1 MTRRLARALR
11 AVAAVAAVLSLAAC
25 TGLPTSGDVKQG
37 LALGASEEEPDILLL
52 ASGPSDGS
60 SPSKIVDDFLEAGI
74 TPANNWEIAQRF
86 LTPELAEEW
95 RPSAGVS
102 IDESATSRTFTS
114 SADPSS
120 EADAETDGSDSLG
133 TDTADADATASGDAD
148 SGAADAAEGSIVEV
162 EVKIELVAAVDET
175 GAYSEETGTTTL
187 AFSVRKTDGQWRISE
202 APDGVV
208 IDESRFG
215 RVYEDYSLQYFDQTW
230 TRLVPDVRWLPRR
243 ATIATALAQSL
254 VGGVPSPWLE
264 SAVQSAFP
272 ADVRLAR
279 DAVPIVDQVAMIA
292 LNRAAQNADE
302 LTLARMRT
310 QVEATFAAA
319 GVRVSEVRFTVDGSA
334 LDAGVVK
341 VDADPDD
348 SGAVVLRGEEFGT
361 VVGGEVTPI
370 GVSDEVLSVASQ
382 LRAADVS
389 TDGSRAALTLDDGH
403 VYLASE
409 GSVDPLDSRPGLVAP
424 SLDPSGFIWSV
435 PSGAP
440 RQLSAWDEDG
450 AAYAVADAWPDAS
463 EVSAIRVASDG
474 VRIAA
479 VVTIGAERWVVV
491 SAIIRDESGAPTG
504 LGAMEPLARL
514 DGAVSGLVWLGA
526 DRLGILLEQ
535 DGPRIVV
542 QIVGGTRTIESA
554 PAGAATVAG
563 AQSAMGMRLLDQTGA
578 MFVRSGSSWRESTTG
593 IALLA
598 TRAGH

>member
-1 MTRRLARALR
+1 MARRLPRALR

-60 SPSKIVDDFLEAGI
+60 SPSRIVDDFLEAGI

-114 SADPSS
+114 SADQ
-120 EADAETDGSDSLG
+120 EADAETDGSDAG
-133 TDTADADATASGDAD
+133 VDVEGADADD
-148 SGAADAAEGSIVEV
+148 ADAAEGSVVEV
-162 EVKIELVAAVDET
+162 EVKIELVAAVDEA

-187 AFSVRKTDGQWRISE
+187 AFSVRKTEGQWRISE

-243 ATIATALAQSL
+243 TTIATALTQSL
-254 VGGVPSPWLE
+254 VAGVPSPWLE

-292 LNRAAQNADE
+292 LNRAAQNIDD

-319 GVRVSEVRFTVDGSA
+319 GVRVSEVRFTVDGSP

-341 VDADPDD
+341 VVADPND
-348 SGAVVLRGEEFGT
+348 SGAIVLRGEEFGT
-361 VVGGEVTPI
+361 IVGGEITPI
-370 GVSDEVLSVASQ
+370 GGVSDEVLTVASR
-382 LRAADVS
+382 LRTADVS
-389 TDGSRAALTLDDGH
+389 ADGSRAALTLDDGH
-403 VYLASE
+403 VYLAGD
-409 GSVDPLDSRPGLVAP
+409 GSVDPLDSRSGLVAP
-424 SLDPSGFIWSV
+424 SLDTSGFTWSV

-440 RQLSAWDEDG
+440 GQLSVWDGDG
-450 AAYAVADAWPDAS
+450 VAYPIADAWPDAS

-479 VVTIGAERWVVV
+479 VVTIGSERWVVV
-491 SAIIRDESGAPTG
+491 SAIVRDESGAPTG
-504 LGAMEPLARL
+504 LGAMEPLGRL
-514 DGAVSGLVWLGA
+514 DGAARGLVWLGA
-526 DRLGILLEQ
+526 DRLGILMEQ

-554 PAGAATVAG
+554 PAGAATIAG
-563 AQSAMGMRLLDQTGA
+563 AQSATGMRLLDLAGVLFA
-578 MFVRSGSSWRESTTG
+578 RSGSSWRESTTG